1 METKPSLIPLEK
13 ITPEVEKLILS
24 EVEEVEKDI
33 ADLEN
38 EAT

>member
-1 METKPSLIPLEK
+1 MRKPGIPLEK